1 MNQID
6 IEMKKIRD
14 ITKKLKDEN
23 EMIERHY
30 ESIKCITYM
39 CPNLISHIL
48 VTGLGCYPNYCE
60 SYLCNKCSGRIQK
73 LSDYQWDVLGII
85 DVVRI

>member
-1 MNQID
+1 MREIKD
-6 IEMKKIRD
+6 T
-14 ITKKLKDEN
+14 TKKLKDEN
-23 EMIERHY
+23 E
-30 ESIKCITYM
+30 SIKCSTYM
-39 CPNLISHIL
+39 CPNPTSHIL

-60 SYLCNKCSGRIQK
+60 SYLCNKCSDRIQK